1 MGARRRRA
9 GSGENLA
16 ASLTVSDSVNVTH
29 DSGGFSQGLSTPSS
43 SPLPSANHPR
53 NASLTAANG
62 ANRRN
67 RAEFS
72 AQSACAP
79 GVDAGIRP
87 PRRRTAPPVSARRM
101 RGGVSRVT
109 GNFSLFRAE
118 SKLARAAPSIGPLIN
133 LEGSMGYC
141 SSRHFAVFP
150 RNRYLIQRNRDRNAS
165 EQGSESVGTGIL
177 FARPRGQLRQRMSEA
192 TVGSSG
198 PCRFE
203 RVDLFGP
210 EQRQARV
217 HQRSEGHADRL
228 AAREDRAL

>member
-1 MGARRRRA
+1 MLTRLGEPIYRQSARNIVSIRINGLQVESVGFQFPLLRQPPPKCLSDCRQRCKPPEQGRIFGSIRLRARCRRRDQ
-9 GSGENLA
+9 A
-16 ASLTVSDSVNVTH
+16 ASATNGPASLRAADARWSFASNREFLAVS
-29 DSGGFSQGLSTPSS
+29 GRKQASQGGSVGWS
-43 SPLPSANHPR
+43 
-53 NASLTAANG
+53 
-62 ANRRN
+62 
-67 RAEFS
+67 
-72 AQSACAP
+72 
-79 GVDAGIRP
+79 
-87 PRRRTAPPVSARRM
+87 
-101 RGGVSRVT
+101 
-109 GNFSLFRAE
+109 
-118 SKLARAAPSIGPLIN
+118 LIN

-141 SSRHFAVFP
+141 SSRHFPVFP

-203 RVDLFGP
+203 RVDLLGP